1 MIGCLIGESI
11 LNKVPK
17 EKLSPELQLSYCKQ
31 QGLYTFESTCRLE
44 QKVCR
49 SRKIVLAHPVLWEFC
64 GKSKNMKTVIKAQI
78 VGTIF
83 LMLVCATGHAQE
95 KNRIFTGK
103 VVEIS
108 SGQPVVY
115 ATVLIA
121 DSVTQ
126 QAITGT
132 TTLEDGTFS
141 LETNADNYYI
151 EISFIGFEKKILQAP
166 SSDGETTD
174 LGTIE
179 IAEDAQQLDEVV
191 VEGEVSQTVFKL
203 DKRVFNVG
211 KDLSSAGASALE
223 VLNNVPS
230 VNVNIEGQISL
241 RGSQGV
247 QVLING
253 KPSILTSD
261 ENNALGTITADMIDR
276 VEVITN
282 PSAKYDAEGTSGIIN
297 IIIKKEEERGLNGSV
312 SVNTGAPNNHSI
324 GVSLNRRTEKLNLFS
339 QLGAGYRE
347 LPNEITVRNTDLTTG
362 NTILSTG
369 DEFRNEAFYN
379 FILGADYYISPTSV
393 ITLSGN
399 VALEV
404 EDQPSA
410 TSFAAI
416 DGDGNTT
423 SEWERTEVTDA
434 RNPKFQYE
442 LQYKKDF
449 EDDEDHDLLFSALGN
464 FFGKDQSSDFID
476 NTLSGENRDAEQ
488 FTRTDFKESVFTFK
502 LDYTRPFSE
511 TFSFETGA
519 QYILNDVSN
528 DFEVQNL
535 ENGQFITDPG
545 LTNIFEFDQN
555 VLGVYGTA
563 SYEGKKW
570 GLKAGMRLENTD
582 VGTFLVNTNEA
593 NDQNYTNLFPSVHTS
608 YKFSEKVSLQA
619 GYSKR
624 IYRPRL
630 WDLNPFFNIRNNF
643 NIRQGNPNLLP
654 EFTDSYEVTGIFFV
668 GKTPLNLGVYHRYTT
683 DIIERISI
691 FENNV
696 NITRPENIGT
706 NNAWGLE
713 FNTKYSPAKW
723 LTFNVDFNYNT
734 FAREGI
740 FEGTVFDFNAD
751 QWSSKLLTK
760 LKLPWDVDFE
770 ATGNYQ
776 SGFQTVQGEVD
787 DIAFLDFGVRKKI
800 MNGKAVLNLSVRDAF
815 ASRIRESQIAQN
827 DFEVFNRSF
836 RARFVS
842 LGFSYGFGKGEA
854 MTYSGGRRR

>member
-1 MIGCLIGESI
+1 MGLVMKYVLLLFLFLFGT
-11 LNKVPK
+11 LG
-17 EKLSPELQLSYCKQ
+17 YAQ
-31 QGLYTFESTCRLE
+31 QKRTT
-44 QKVCR
+44 
-49 SRKIVLAHPVLWEFC
+49 
-64 GKSKNMKTVIKAQI
+64 
-78 VGTIF
+78 
-83 LMLVCATGHAQE
+83 
-95 KNRIFTGK
+95 FTGK
-103 VVEIS
+103 VVEKS
-108 SGQPVVY
+108 SGQPIAY
-115 ATVLIA
+115 ATVLVA
-121 DSVTQ
+121 DNETK
-126 QAITGT
+126 QAIDGT

-141 LETNADNYYI
+141 LETNASNYYI
-151 EISFIGFEKKILQAP
+151 EISFIGFKKKVLQAP
-166 SSDGETTD
+166 TTERPKID

-179 IAEDAQQLDEVV
+179 ISEDAQQLEEVV
-191 VEGEVSQTVFKL
+191 VEGEISQTVFKL

-211 KDLSSAGASALE
+211 KDLSTTGASALE

-297 IIIKKEEERGLNGSV
+297 IVIKKEEQKGLNGSI

-324 GVSLNRRTEKLNLFS
+324 GVSLNRRTEKFNLFA

-362 NTILSTG
+362 NTILSEG
-369 DEFRNEAFYN
+369 EEFRNEEFYN
-379 FILGADYYISPTSV
+379 FILGTDYYFSPTSV
-393 ITLSGN
+393 LTLSGN
-399 VALEV
+399 FALEI
-404 EDQPSA
+404 EDQPS
-410 TSFAAI
+410 TTNFAAL
-416 DGDGNTT
+416 DGTGNET
-423 SEWERTEVTDA
+423 SAWERTEVTEA

-464 FFGKDQSSDFID
+464 FFGKDQSSEFLDATI
-476 NTLSGENRDAEQ
+476 SGEDRDAEQ
-488 FTRTDFKESVFTFK
+488 NTRTDFKESVFTFK
-502 LDYTRPFSE
+502 LDYSKPFSDE
-511 TFSFETGA
+511 FSVETGA

-535 ENGQFITDPG
+535 ENGEFVTDPG

-563 SYEGKKW
+563 AYEGEKW
-570 GLKAGMRLENTD
+570 GLKAGMRLENTE
-582 VGTFLVNTNEA
+582 VGTLLVNTNEA
-593 NDQNYTNLFPSVHTS
+593 NDQNYTNLFPSAHTS
-608 YKFSEKVSLQA
+608 YKFSEKVSMQA
-619 GYSKR
+619 GYSRR

-683 DIIERISI
+683 DIIERISF
-691 FENNV
+691 FEDNV

-706 NNAWGLE
+706 NNAWGVE
-713 FNTKYSPAKW
+713 FNTKYSPANW

-734 FAREGI
+734 FSRQGS
-740 FEGTVFDFNAD
+740 FEDTVFDFSANR
-751 QWSSKLLTK
+751 WSSKLLTK
-760 LKLPWDVDFE
+760 IKIPWDIDFE
-770 ATGNYQ
+770 TTGNYR
-776 SGFQTVQGEVD
+776 SAYQTVQGEINDV
-787 DIAFLDFGVRKKI
+787 AFLDLGLRKKI
-800 MNGKAVLNLSVRDAF
+800 LKGKAVLNLSVRDAF
-815 ASRIRESQIAQN
+815 ASRIRENQIVQN

-842 LGFSYGFGKGEA
+842 FGFSYGFGKGEA
-854 MTYSGGRRR
+854 MQYSGGRRR

>member
-1 MIGCLIGESI
+1 MKVRKALLPIPLFFLFFFSAHTMAQ
-11 LNKVPK
+11 LN
-17 EKLSPELQLSYCKQ
+17 
-31 QGLYTFESTCRLE
+31 
-44 QKVCR
+44 
-49 SRKIVLAHPVLWEFC
+49 
-64 GKSKNMKTVIKAQI
+64 TVTYI
-78 VGTIF
+78 
-83 LMLVCATGHAQE
+83 
-95 KNRIFTGK
+95 GK
-103 VVEIS
+103 VVDKS
-108 SGQPVVY
+108 SGQPVAY
-115 ATVLIA
+115 ATVIIA
-121 DSVTQ
+121 DNATQ
-126 QAITGT
+126 QPITGS
-132 TTLEDGTFS
+132 TTLEDGSFS
-141 LETNADNYYI
+141 LETSASNYYI
-151 EISFIGFEKKILQAP
+151 EIRFMGFKNKVVRP
-166 SSDGETTD
+166 SLSNAKTID
-174 LGTIE
+174 LGIIE
-179 IAEDAQQLDEVV
+179 VEEDAQQLKEVV
-191 VEGEVSQTVFKL
+191 VEGEVSQTVFQL

-211 KDLSSAGASALE
+211 KDLSSTGASALE

-261 ENNALGTITADMIDR
+261 ENNALGTITADIIDR

-297 IIIKKEEERGLNGSV
+297 IVLKKEEKKGLNGSV
-312 SVNTGAPNNHSI
+312 SVNTGAPNNHSVGI
-324 GVSLNRRTEKLNLFS
+324 SLNRRTEKLNLFT
-339 QLGAGYRE
+339 QIGLGYRE

-362 NTILSTG
+362 TSILSNG
-369 DEFRNEAFYN
+369 DEFRNETFYN
-379 FILGADYYISPTSV
+379 FILGTDYYFSATSV
-393 ITLSGN
+393 VTLSGN
-399 VALEV
+399 FALEI
-404 EDQPSA
+404 EDQPS
-410 TSFAAI
+410 TTNFAAL
-416 DGDGNTT
+416 DSSGNFT

-464 FFGKDQSSDFID
+464 FFGKDQNSEFLDT
-476 NTLSGENRDAEQ
+476 TLSGEDRDAEQ
-488 FTRTDFKESVFTFK
+488 NTRTNFQEAIFTFK

-511 TFSFETGA
+511 KFSVETGA

-535 ENGQFITDPG
+535 ENGQFVTDPG

-555 VLGVYGTA
+555 VLGVYGTVA
-563 SYEGKKW
+563 YEGKKL
-570 GLKAGMRLENTD
+570 GIKAGMRMENTD
-582 VGTFLVNTNEA
+582 LGTLLVNTNET

-608 YKFSEKVSLQA
+608 YKFSEKISLQA

-654 EFTDSYEVTGIFFV
+654 EFTDSYEVTGIFFI
-668 GKTPLNLGVYHRYTT
+668 GKTSLNLGVYHRYTT

-706 NNAWGLE
+706 NQTWGVE
-713 FNTKYSPAKW
+713 FNTKYSPSNW
-723 LTFNVDFNYNT
+723 LTFNLDFNYNT
-734 FAREGI
+734 FAREGSL
-740 FEGTVFDFNAD
+740 EGTVFDFSAE

-760 LKLPWDVDFE
+760 LKLPWDIDFE
-770 ATGNYQ
+770 TTGNYR
-776 SGFQTVQGEVD
+776 SAYQTVQGEIN
-787 DIAFLDFGVRKKI
+787 DIAFLDFGLRKKI
-800 MNGKAVLNLSVRDAF
+800 MKGKAVLNMSVRDAF
-815 ASRIRESQIAQN
+815 ASRIRENQIVQN

-836 RARFVS
+836 RARFVAF
-842 LGFSYGFGKGEA
+842 GFSYGFGKGEA
-854 MTYSGGRRR
+854 MQYSGGRRR

>member
-1 MIGCLIGESI
+1 
-11 LNKVPK
+11 
-17 EKLSPELQLSYCKQ
+17 
-31 QGLYTFESTCRLE
+31 
-44 QKVCR
+44 
-49 SRKIVLAHPVLWEFC
+49 
-64 GKSKNMKTVIKAQI
+64 MKTVIKAQLI
-78 VGTIF
+78 GTIL
-83 LMLVCATGHAQE
+83 LMLLSTVGHTQE

-103 VVEIS
+103 VVEMS
-108 SGQPVVY
+108 SGQPVAY
-115 ATVLIA
+115 ATVLVA
-121 DSVTQ
+121 NSATQ

-166 SSDGETTD
+166 SSDGGTTD

-179 IAEDAQQLDEVV
+179 ISEDAQQLEEVV

-211 KDLSSAGASALE
+211 KDLSSTGASALE

-230 VNVNIEGQISL
+230 VNINIEGQISL

-261 ENNALGTITADMIDR
+261 ENNALGTITADMIDK

-379 FILGADYYISPTSV
+379 YILGADYYISPTSV

-410 TSFAAI
+410 TSFAAL
-416 DGDGNTT
+416 DGTGNIT

-488 FTRTDFKESVFTFK
+488 FTRTDFKESIFTFK
-502 LDYTRPFSE
+502 LDYTKPFSD
-511 TFSFETGA
+511 TFSVETGA

-563 SYEGKKW
+563 AYDGEKW
-570 GLKAGMRLENTD
+570 GIKAGLRLENTD
-582 VGTFLVNTNEA
+582 LATLLVNTDEA

-654 EFTDSYEVTGIFFV
+654 EFTDSYEVTGIFFI
-668 GKTPLNLGVYHRYTT
+668 GKTSLNLGVYHRYTT
-683 DIIERISI
+683 NIIERISI

-696 NITRPENIGT
+696 NITRPENIGI

-734 FAREGI
+734 FAREGT
-740 FEGTVFDFNAD
+740 FEGTVFDFNAN

-760 LKLPWDVDFE
+760 LKLPWDIDFE
-770 ATGNYQ
+770 ATGNYR
-776 SGFQTVQGEVD
+776 SAFQTVQGEID

-800 MNGKAVLNLSVRDAF
+800 MKGKAVLNLSVRDAF
-815 ASRIRESQIAQN
+815 ATRIRENQIVQN

-842 LGFSYGFGKGEA
+842 LGFSYGFGKGAA

>member
-1 MIGCLIGESI
+1 MKPLVSTKQMLIF
-11 LNKVPK
+11 
-17 EKLSPELQLSYCKQ
+17 QLALLLAFSGIAQ
-31 QGLYTFESTCRLE
+31 QR
-44 QKVCR
+44 
-49 SRKIVLAHPVLWEFC
+49 
-64 GKSKNMKTVIKAQI
+64 
-78 VGTIF
+78 TI
-83 LMLVCATGHAQE
+83 TY
-95 KNRIFTGK
+95 TGK
-103 VVEIS
+103 VVDKG
-108 SGQPVVY
+108 SGQPVAY
-115 ATVLIA
+115 GTVIIA
-121 DSVTQ
+121 DNETQ

-132 TTLEDGTFS
+132 TTLEDGSFS
-141 LETNADNYYI
+141 LDANADNYHI
-151 EISFIGFEKKILQAP
+151 EVSFIGFEKKVLQPPAVQ
-166 SSDGETTD
+166 GRNID

-179 IAEDAQQLDEVV
+179 IAEDAQQLQEVV

-211 KDLSSAGASALE
+211 KDLSTTGASALE

-253 KPSILTSD
+253 KPSILASD

-297 IIIKKEEERGLNGSV
+297 IVLKKEEEKGLNGSI

-324 GVSLNRRTEKLNLFS
+324 GVSLNRRTEKFNLFT

-362 NTILSTG
+362 TTILSNG
-369 DEFRNEAFYN
+369 EEFRNETFYN
-379 FILGADYYISPTSV
+379 FILGTDYYFSPSSV
-393 ITLSGN
+393 LTLSGN
-399 VALEV
+399 FAMEI

-410 TSFAAI
+410 TSFAALN
-416 DGDGNTT
+416 GAGNVT
-423 SEWERTEVTDA
+423 SEWERTEITDA

-464 FFGKDQSSDFID
+464 FFGKDQNSEFVDA
-476 NTLSGENRDAEQ
+476 TLSGEDRDAEQ
-488 FTRTDFKESVFTFK
+488 NTRTDFKESIFTFK
-502 LDYTRPFSE
+502 LDYTKPFSDE
-511 TFSFETGA
+511 FSVETGA
-519 QYILNDVSN
+519 QYVLNDVSN

-535 ENGQFITDPG
+535 ENGQFVTDPG

-563 SYEGKKW
+563 AYEGEKW
-570 GLKAGMRLENTD
+570 GIKAGMRLENTD
-582 VGTFLVNTNEA
+582 LGTLLVNTNEE
-593 NDQNYTNLFPSVHTS
+593 NNQNYTNLFPSAHTS
-608 YKFSEKVSLQA
+608 YKFSEKISLQA

-654 EFTDSYEVTGIFFV
+654 EFTDSYEVTGIFFI
-668 GKTPLNLGVYHRYTT
+668 GKTSLNLGVYHRYTT
-683 DIIERISI
+683 DIIERIST

-696 NITRPENIGT
+696 NVTRPENIGT
-706 NNAWGLE
+706 NNAWGVE

-723 LTFNVDFNYNT
+723 LTFNLDFNYNT
-734 FAREGI
+734 FTREGS
-740 FEGTVFDFNAD
+740 FADTVFDFKAD

-760 LKLPWDVDFE
+760 LKLPWNVDFE
-770 ATGNYQ
+770 ATGNYR
-776 SGFQTVQGEVD
+776 SAYQTVQGEIN
-787 DIAFLDFGVRKKI
+787 DIAFLDIGLRKKI
-800 MNGKAVLNLSVRDAF
+800 MKGKAVLNLSVRDAF
-815 ASRIRESQIAQN
+815 ASRIRENQIVQN

-836 RARFVS
+836 RARFIA

-854 MTYSGGRRR
+854 MQYSGGRRR